1 MNAVFIHEF
10 YWEAG
15 GRHFHTESYIFYRV
29 KWICQGHYL
38 LYICQY
44 LLVSMLNFRAH
55 QRPHGHVQRPSL
67 LIHDLPL
74 PHAVGLYFFLW
85 SYISLFFS
93 FTLLAWS
100 FLNFCWAIRIIR
112 FFSTEESTYCIEI
125 RFNYFDLILKSDGNL
140 NINPT
145 SESWKLLTSQI
156 WSDDIVLENV
166 AWNFANVPFLYCNY
180 GNGKWMCN
188 IGRAYMV
195 QIKRK
200 NK

>member
-1 MNAVFIHEF
+1 MNFIESQEVDIFIQSLIFSTEWNEF
-10 YWEAG
+10 VKVIIYCTFVSICWLACSISE
-15 GRHFHTESYIFYRV
+15 HTRDHMGMYKGLPCWYMI
-29 KWICQGHYL
+29 YL
-38 LYICQY
+38 CHM
-44 LLVSMLNFRAH
+44 LLVY
-55 QRPHGHVQRPSL
+55 
-67 LIHDLPL
+67 I
-74 PHAVGLYFFLW
+74 FFLW
-85 SYISLFFS
+85 SYIFLFFS

-166 AWNFANVPFLYCNY
+166 AWNFTNVSFLYYNY

-188 IGRAYMV
+188 IGRACMV